1 MLCRIVPVLQR
12 TGSGQHQAD
21 GGTAALLAFDNQ
33 LAAFA
38 VVVTQ
43 PVAHMSQAKSGGVCA
58 MNRSGV
64 ARVFVVE
71 QFVKLLATNAYAVIL
86 HANDD
91 VFTRLLDAEQQLP
104 WPLAWLQAVYKSVL
118 DDRLQGQRRYANI
131 QGGRVDLKIERQAVA
146 ETGTLDQ
153 EILARVLKLIAQCH
167 QAISEAAQ
175 RITHQIGQ
183 SVSHGL
189 GFARALQKGQFGD
202 QIDCVEKEVR
212 IDLIL
217 QRLKARFLQSAS
229 QNLRL
234 LRADG
239 TTLTLAR
246 TLHPA
251 YILETQQIG
260 ALACGLAP
268 GSDWL
273 NYCLAAHLTHASA
286 VGFLAEHILTKGQ
299 AEVAAQVTAQSPAYG
314 RLRQPRLAD
323 VLLAL
328 KRIGPGDFR
337 AEGPPGAIKVQPV
350 QLSVRQARPA
360 HQNRRSGEPFALAIP
375 MIAIPQAARG
385 VVPHQVAEALER
397 APALLLA

>member
-43 PVAHMSQAKSGGVCA
+43 AVAHMSQAKSGGVCA

-146 ETGTLDQ
+146 ETRTLDQ

-167 QAISEAAQ
+167 QAISKAAQ
-175 RITHQIGQ
+175 RITHQISQ
-183 SVSHGL
+183 SISHGL

-273 NYCLAAHLTHASA
+273 NYCLA
-286 VGFLAEHILTKGQ
+286 EHILTKGQ
-299 AEVAAQVTAQSPAYG
+299 AEVAAQVTAQRPAYG

-337 AEGPPGAIKVQPV
+337 AEGSPGAIKVQPV

-375 MIAIPQAARG
+375 MIAIPQAARSI
-385 VVPHQVAEALER
+385 VPHQVAEALER